1 MQFPFTAM
9 KTPFYCLLWAAAL
22 LPASVAAQ
30 APAQVATSPSERLK
44 PLLFLEGQWK
54 GQGWIMLGPGKRS
67 EFNQTETV
75 EQKLEG
81 SIIAIEGRGTDTK
94 DDKRVIHHAFATM
107 AYDAPS
113 GTYRMRAYKA
123 DGSYLD
129 ALATVNA
136 NGSVSWGFAM
146 PKMGQVRFTMELN
159 GKGQWHETGEFSPDG
174 TKWFPN
180 FEMTL
185 DKVSKKG

>member
-1 MQFPFTAM
+1 M
-9 KTPFYCLLWAAAL
+9 KTFSTCLLWAAAL
-22 LPASVAAQ
+22 LPATVSAQTAPVA
-30 APAQVATSPSERLK
+30 SEKIK

-75 EQKLEG
+75 ERKLEG
-81 SIIAIEGRGTDTK
+81 SIIAIEGRGTDSK

-107 AYDAPS
+107 AYDAPT

-123 DGSYLD
+123 DGNYID
-129 ALATVNA
+129 ALATVNP
-136 NGSVSWGFAM
+136 NGSVSWGFDM
-146 PKMGQVRFTMELN
+146 PKMGKVRFTMELN
-159 GKGQWHETGEFSPDG
+159 AKGQWHETGEFSPDG
-174 TKWFPN
+174 AKWYPN

-185 DKVSKKG
+185 DKVAKKS

>member
-1 MQFPFTAM
+1 METIS
-9 KTPFYCLLWAAAL
+9 TCLLWAVAL
-22 LPASVAAQ
+22 LPATVSAQ
-30 APAQVATSPSERLK
+30 TTPPASEKLK
-44 PLLFLEGQWK
+44 PLPFLEGQWK

-81 SIIAIEGRGTDTK
+81 SIMAIEGRGTDSK

-107 AYDAPS
+107 AFDAPS

-123 DGSYLD
+123 DGGYID
-129 ALATVNA
+129 ALAVVNP
-136 NGSVSWGFAM
+136 NGSVSWGFDM
-146 PKMGQVRFTMELN
+146 PKMGKVRFTMELN

-174 TKWFPN
+174 TKWYPN

-185 DKVSKKG
+185 DKVGEKS